1 MLHPIKFQSYG
12 SNVGARINR
21 AVGKRRSWSLSRKL
35 RKLKRLLQ
43 ISATGRT
50 RLSTIADAS
59 MMLRQKIASN
69 LILIPQGPR
78 TVQLWAYGCYFRA
91 MTACQIT

>member
-1 MLHPIKFQSYG
+1 CHWKYDLISGQLGVDALLP
-12 SNVGARINR
+12 VG
-21 AVGKRRSWSLSRKL
+21 
-35 RKLKRLLQ
+35 
-43 ISATGRT
+43 T

-91 MTACQIT
+91 MTACQITWCLQKEGLCGR